1 MTHPLERAK
10 KLSQI
15 MRHAVLSLGLIVGAV
30 ALGALCYSVTDPG
43 FLPSLLRAR
52 FGAFVPSS
60 VSALQRLL
68 FMALLVV
75 QTAPLLMALLFLWRA
90 FGAIALNGGVDVS
103 TALLVRGTGLWF
115 GAAALLMLVSTP
127 LMSLISS
134 IGAIAGRQFL
144 SVEYEV
150 QHLLAV
156 LLSAVLI
163 TLGHVLALAADIADD
178 NRLIV

>member
-15 MRHAVLSLGLIVGAV
+15 MRHAVLALGLIVGAV

-52 FGAFVPSS
+52 FGAFAPSS
-60 VSALQRLL
+60 VSAFQLLL

-90 FGAIALNGGVDVS
+90 FGAIALNGGVDAS

-144 SVEYEV
+144 SVEFEV

>member
-1 MTHPLERAK
+1 MIQPLERAK
-10 KLSQI
+10 NLSRL
-15 MRHAVLSLGLIVGAV
+15 MRHAVLALGLIVSAV
-30 ALGALCYSVTDPG
+30 ALGALFNCLMDPA
-43 FLPSLLRAR
+43 FLPGLLKAR
-52 FGAFVPSS
+52 FDAFAPASI
-60 VSALQRLL
+60 SAPQLIL
-68 FMALLVV
+68 FAALLVL
-75 QTAPLLMALLFLWRA
+75 QTAPLLMALLFLWRV
-90 FGAIALNGGVDVS
+90 FGAIATGGGVDRS

-134 IGAIAGRQFL
+134 IGALPGRQFL
-144 SVEYEV
+144 SVEFET